1 MKTSF
6 TFPKGTFMKQLKWV
20 VTVLALAS
28 SFTAANLAVAQD
40 YVTGT
45 PTLSN
50 MDPTTLTNSPNALY
64 GAWAS
69 SPPTT
74 FTSQPS
80 GLEVNSYTYGSLFY
94 STTNN
99 PVSINQNDAFAV
111 LTLTVNNVTD
121 APNNVWMGVSFLIDD
136 NTGSYTLGGYCGMY
150 GYFDTGNGLGSAS
163 WSGNTLTESV
173 QLNGALLAA
182 IQAGGDQIQGFN
194 LQLDPAV
201 YPGGFYDVTF
211 NSLALQVVPEPTS
224 LALVGMGL
232 MGLVV
237 LRRRK

>member
-6 TFPKGTFMKQLKWV
+6 TFPKGTFMNQLKWV
-20 VTVLALAS
+20 VTVLALA
-28 SFTAANLAVAQD
+28 TAANLAVAQD

-50 MDPTTLTNSPNALY
+50 MNPANLNTAPNTLYSGWTA
-64 GAWAS
+64 

-74 FTSQPS
+74 FTSSAS
-80 GLEVNSYTYGSLFY
+80 GLEVYSYSYGSLFY
-94 STTNN
+94 STSNS
-99 PVSINQNDAFAV
+99 PVSINQADTEAV
-111 LTLTVNNVTD
+111 LTLTVNNV
-121 APNNVWMGVSFLIDD
+121 AAAQNNVWIGVSFLIDD
-136 NTGSYTLGGYCGMY
+136 NFGSYTLGGYCGMY
-150 GYFDTGNGLGSAS
+150 GFFDTGNGLGSAS
-163 WSGNTLTESV
+163 WSGNTLTETV

-211 NSLALQVVPEPTS
+211 NSLALEAAPVPEPTS
-224 LALVGMGL
+224 LALVGVGL
-232 MGLVV
+232 MGLTV